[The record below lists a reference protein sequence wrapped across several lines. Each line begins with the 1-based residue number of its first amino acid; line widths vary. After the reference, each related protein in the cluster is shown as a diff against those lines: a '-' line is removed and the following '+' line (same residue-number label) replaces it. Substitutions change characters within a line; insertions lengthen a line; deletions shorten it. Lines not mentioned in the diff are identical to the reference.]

1 MSRSPT
7 LIFLDP
13 ALELARRNVGEA
25 GLSERIELR
34 RQDIRE
40 ITDAA
45 AFDLVWLP
53 GPFLQRDVLEV
64 SLARV
69 TTALRPG
76 GWVVLGL
83 YGGQDE
89 LGAALARLRTVRS
102 GGTALGNDE
111 AVALLESAGLVG
123 VEALTANVGVPVTDV
138 VGRRPGQN
146 LDERVL
152 AGELALAVG
161 ALSRG
166 ARQVAPRTP
175 SDDGVVVGVGRA
187 EHAELAVHGSAVSGL
202 SSSISRASRCLTVS
216 VLVRPRR

>member
-1 MSRSPT
+1 MRISSGTRSATAQRSRCSSTVTTAHCIASCAREPVSRSPT

-138 VGRRPGQN
+138 VGRRPGA
-146 LDERVL
+146 EPRR
-152 AGELALAVG
+152 ARPCWRAR
-161 ALSRG
+161 SRRRG
-166 ARQVAPRTP
+166 AIPR
-175 SDDGVVVGVGRA
+175 SQA
-187 EHAELAVHGSAVSGL
+187 GSSANAL
-202 SSSISRASRCLTVS
+202 R
-216 VLVRPRR
+216 